1 MIYFKIK
8 AAIWWRGGT
17 WDFDVPHEKSDSQ
30 STCSISNSKDS
41 IVKSRD
47 VNTVNTEI
55 ANIISM
61 IS

>member
-1 MIYFKIK
+1 MVK
-8 AAIWWRGGT
+8 GGT

>member
-1 MIYFKIK
+1 MVK
-8 AAIWWRGGT
+8 GGT
-17 WDFDVPHEKSDSQ
+17 LDFDVPHEKSDSQ